1 MERTIIGAKFKLG
14 TVVATRGVMAHIEDN
29 AGVIFPY
36 LKRHAKGDWGDAC
49 AEDKKTNE
57 EALQIGNRLMS
68 VYKLKD
74 GKKIWIIT
82 EWDRSITTVLFPDE
96 Y

>member
-14 TVVATRGVMAHIEDN
+14 KVVATRGVMEYVNDDAE
-29 AGVIFPY
+29 AIFPY
-36 LKRHAKGDWGDAC
+36 LARHAIGDWGDAC
-49 AEDKKTNE
+49 EEDKQINE
-57 EALQIGNRLMS
+57 DALKNGMRLMS

-74 GKKIWIIT
+74 GKTIWIIT
-82 EWDRSITTVLFPDE
+82 EWDRSVTTVLFPDE